1 MSVELTGRQAA
12 PFHSTRNK
20 EGVGLTLLPAT
31 GRLRQKDQAQGLLGL
46 QCIYGQPEQFSER
59 SYLKIKNR
67 KVGEGW
73 RSLAV
78 ECLSYIAC
86 VRPWAQFKYLF
97 LKLKSLEML

>member
-46 QCIYGQPEQFSER
+46 Q
-59 SYLKIKNR
+59 
-67 KVGEGW
+67 
-73 RSLAV
+73 
-78 ECLSYIAC
+78 
-86 VRPWAQFKYLF
+86 
-97 LKLKSLEML
+97 